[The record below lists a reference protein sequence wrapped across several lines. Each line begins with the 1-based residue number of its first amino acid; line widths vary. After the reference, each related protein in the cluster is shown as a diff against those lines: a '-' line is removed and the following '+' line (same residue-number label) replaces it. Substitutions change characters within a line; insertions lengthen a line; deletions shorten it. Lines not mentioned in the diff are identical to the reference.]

1 MRKPLLGL
9 TALFTLVACSEPAA
23 ESSATVGAGGGAT
36 AVTTGVGATGGTGG
50 GGGAGATPP
59 IGDSPLEMLASS
71 MAPGDFVEF
80 PVPTFGEWL
89 GSYDLAWM
97 SKMYYDPTRHHMWI
111 GGKRASSQG
120 SRMALAEYDGPMDTW
135 QLVYDSDNDG
145 YPLGESLGHIYE
157 ALTVDLSTGSPV
169 FKIFN
174 SQNLSRFDG
183 SWVQLNTAE
192 GPNGWSTPAAATAY
206 HPNLFGDGAPGIVVG
221 GIDGIWGYDPA
232 TDQSTLISG
241 GWSSDGYTNA
251 INYNPIQDCVFVTK
265 ASEPEI
271 YRVHR
276 ASDGAVRI
284 ADAPIEL
291 GPHSS
296 SAMGKL
302 VSAPGGEEL
311 VFERIGSNVWKWVEG
326 ATASDPGSWA
336 LSSTPNPF
344 PTDTGF
350 WFPEH
355 VYARGVIWGL
365 VFEDNTA
372 ELPPQS
378 FLWKPPTDL

>member
-1 MRKPLLGL
+1 MRDVYVLGL
-9 TALFTLVACSEPAA
+9 LVSLAACSDPVA
-23 ESSATVGAGGGAT
+23 ESTASATTVGGGGATSGTGATGGAGGGGGSGA
-36 AVTTGVGATGGTGG
+36 APPVGN
-50 GGGAGATPP
+50 
-59 IGDSPLEMLASS
+59 SPLEMVASS

-89 GSYDLAWM
+89 GSYDVAWM
-97 SKMYYDPTRHHMWI
+97 SKMYYDPMRHHMWI
-111 GGKRASSQG
+111 GGKRAASQG
-120 SRMALAEYDGPMDTW
+120 SRMALVEYDGPMDAW
-135 QLVYDSDNDG
+135 QLVYDSDDDG

-157 ALTVDLSTGSPV
+157 ALTVDVSTGAPV

-174 SQNLSRFDG
+174 STNLARFDG
-183 SWVQLNTAE
+183 SAWVQLNTAE
-192 GPNGWSTPAAATAY
+192 QPNGWSTPAAATAY

-221 GIDGIWGYDPA
+221 AVDGIYGYDPA
-232 TDQSTLISG
+232 TDESTLIAG
-241 GWSSDGYTNA
+241 GWSSGGYTNA

-265 ASEPEI
+265 DSTPEI
-271 YRVHR
+271 YRVRR
-276 ASDGAVRI
+276 ASEGAVRI

-311 VFERIGSNVWKWVEG
+311 VFERIGSNVWTWVE
-326 ATASDPGSWA
+326 DPAPSGTWE
-336 LSSTPNPF
+336 LSSTANPF

-355 VYARGVIWGL
+355 VYARGVIWAL
-365 VFEDNTA
+365 VFQDNTA
-372 ELPPQS
+372 EQPPQS
-378 FLWKPPTDL
+378 YLWKPPTDL